1 MADATQVINVLKAQI
16 GELTA
21 NLAIAQVELA
31 ETQAKLSAADS
42 ESEKQPT
49 EATKK

>member
-1 MADATQVINVLKAQI
+1 VADATQVINVLKQQI

-31 ETQAKLSAADS
+31 ETQAKLAEAT
-42 ESEKQPT
+42 QPT